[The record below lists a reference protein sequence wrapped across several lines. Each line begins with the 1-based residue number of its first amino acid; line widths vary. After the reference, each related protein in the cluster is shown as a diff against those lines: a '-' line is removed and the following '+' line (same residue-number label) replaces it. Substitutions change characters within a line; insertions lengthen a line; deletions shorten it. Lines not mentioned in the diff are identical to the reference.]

1 MLLYCIAVC
10 FCNCTFCVFRC
21 CNFVHCRK
29 LQCVP
34 DFELCICVHSSDRA
48 ISGNKL
54 KQRASTL
61 PSIVLQRSQPTQ
73 QSPAFFLC
81 LLSFIFFLDFLPFV
95 FACCLLSYMLSF
107 VFVCCVSSRSGSKN
121 PIPRSKT
128 KMMIEQV
135 VGSMVIETNGPSTDS
150 VSSATSSATATASA
164 TSSLEHT
171 TLPH

>member
-1 MLLYCIAVC
+1 MAIVLLYCIAVC
-10 FCNCTFCVFRC
+10 AINIIAHFVF
-21 CNFVHCRK
+21 FV
-29 LQCVP
+29 VAI
-34 DFELCICVHSSDRA
+34 LCIVENCSVALIVSSAFVCIVDSSNRDRA

-81 LLSFIFFLDFLPFV
+81 LLSFIFFLGFLPFV

-150 VSSATSSATATASA
+150 VSSAT
-164 TSSLEHT
+164 
-171 TLPH
+171 